1 MKKYFSHLSLAVS
14 ITLLIYV
21 FYKSEFFWEGTI
33 RYYYTFFYILSIIFV
48 VLSILSFFLKEKT
61 KNFLFNNLIKI
72 ILVVY
77 VIEGLLIFY
86 PDNFSRKTTYGF
98 LEKKLK
104 ENNKIF
110 LSVEPDSFINEKN
123 IEIFPLSGISNV
135 ETIHCKSLGNYNSYT
150 SDRFGFNNPN
160 SVWEEKK
167 IEFLIFGDQ
176 VAHGYC
182 VNRPDDI
189 ASQLRLLSGK
199 GVLSLGYSGNEMLM
213 DFAALK
219 EFSKSKKIKKIF
231 YLYSDE
237 NDNSHLKNEVE
248 NFILKKYLSDKNFSQ
263 NLILKQ
269 KTVDFMAKE
278 KISKN
283 LKEFESQDVLLL
295 KVSKFIKLDRL
306 RAVIYSF
313 KKESGRNIYFPL
325 SDNFRKILIMMENY
339 SKNNNAEFIFV
350 YVPNYKKYTKKN
362 YKNRNYSKILK
373 IIDELDIKFIDLHKN
388 LMIKFN
394 DPTELYKKKF
404 LNIYYQGIWFNKMG
418 NQKIAETIFNFY
430 Q

>member
-1 MKKYFSHLSLAVS
+1 M
-14 ITLLIYV
+14 
-21 FYKSEFFWEGTI
+21 
-33 RYYYTFFYILSIIFV
+33 
-48 VLSILSFFLKEKT
+48 SILSFFLREKT

-77 VIEGLLIFY
+77 LIEGLLIFY
-86 PDNFSRKTTYGF
+86 PNNFSRENTYGF
-98 LEKKLK
+98 LKKKLK

-110 LSVEPDSFINEKN
+110 LSIEPDSFIKEKN
-123 IEIFPLSGISNV
+123 IEIYPLSGISNA
-135 ETIHCKSLGNYNSYT
+135 ETIHCKSLLNYNSYT

-160 SVWEEKK
+160 SVWEENE

-231 YLYSDE
+231 YLYSDDSDN
-237 NDNSHLKNEVE
+237 NDLKNEVE
-248 NFILKKYLSDKNFSQ
+248 HFILKKYLSDESFSQ

-269 KTVDFMAKE
+269 KKVDTMAKDRML
-278 KISKN
+278 KN
-283 LKEFESQDVLLL
+283 LKKFEKQDRLLL
-295 KVSKFIKLDRL
+295 EVSKFIKLNRL
-306 RAVIYSF
+306 RAVIFSF
-313 KKESGRNIYFPL
+313 KQENARNIYFPL
-325 SDNFRKILIMMENY
+325 NDNFKKILVMMEDY
-339 SKNNNAEFIFV
+339 SKSNNSEFIFV

-362 YKNRNYSKILK
+362 YKNKNYDEILK
-373 IIDELDIKFIDLHKN
+373 IIDELDIKFVDLHKN
-388 LMIKFN
+388 LMTKFK

-404 LNIYYQGIWFNKMG
+404 LNIYYQGIWFNKEG
-418 NQKIAETIFNFY
+418 NRKIAEAIFGFN